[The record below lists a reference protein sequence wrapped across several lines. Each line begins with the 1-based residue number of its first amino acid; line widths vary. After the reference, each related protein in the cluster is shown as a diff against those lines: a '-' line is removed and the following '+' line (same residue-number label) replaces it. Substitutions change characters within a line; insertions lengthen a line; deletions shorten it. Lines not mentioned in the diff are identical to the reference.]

1 MTTYNEV
8 DNLTKNNKGIAVL
21 GSRVE
26 SRNGMHAGHA
36 MAVVG
41 NAKLDNGQEVIIIWN
56 PWDNGFMTQ
65 DAKTML
71 FQYPMATIINGIHL
85 FMVIK
90 ICILER

>member
-65 DAKTML
+65 DAKKQCYSSIQWRPL
-71 FQYPMATIINGIHL
+71 S
-85 FMVIK
+85 MVFIYLWLLK
-90 ICILER
+90 FVF